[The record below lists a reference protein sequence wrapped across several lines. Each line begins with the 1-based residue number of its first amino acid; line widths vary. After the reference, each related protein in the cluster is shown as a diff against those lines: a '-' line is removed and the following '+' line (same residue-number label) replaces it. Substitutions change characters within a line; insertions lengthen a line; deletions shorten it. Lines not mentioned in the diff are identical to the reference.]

1 MSDNLSLQEFR
12 LRNLRARRAARP
24 RPSAPASGARC
35 PAAYGYRVCRV
46 HGARGGA
53 PRGSR
58 HGNYKHG
65 QRTREAIEAR
75 RSMAELLRMARDLCD
90 EIKG

>member
-1 MSDNLSLQEFR
+1 MNDNLSLQEFR
-12 LRNLRARRAARP
+12 LRNLRAAARCTAKAK
-24 RPSAPASGARC
+24 RTGQRC
-35 PAAYGYRVCRV
+35 QGPAAYGCRVCRM

-53 PRGSR
+53 PRGAR

-65 QRTREAIEAR
+65 LRTREATEAR
-75 RSMAELLRMARDLCD
+75 RQMSELIRMARSLCD

>member
-12 LRNLRARRAARP
+12 LRNLRAAP
-24 RPSAPASGARC
+24 RCTAKAKRTGERC
-35 PAAYGYRVCRV
+35 QGPAAYGYRVCRV

-75 RSMAELLRMARDLCD
+75 RSIAELLRMARELCD